1 MNKLT
6 KLAVAAALVGASAS
20 ASAWWESTQPFYGEY
35 PVPYAVP
42 PLSESQQAA
51 ITAQQQAFAEQ
62 QTKMMQQAIEAQRK
76 VAEQIAAQQAK
87 LAQAWQER
95 AKHPIAF
102 DPMSSDPF
110 ASIEPP
116 APPAMEMPSVE
127 SPFGPPLP
135 EHVKKAME
143 ESNAYA
149 KKLTEQSSA
158 RFEQA
163 RKEMAAQ
170 RKALIEEM
178 EIRRAEHVSSRPTP
192 LAYRVPEKSV
202 M

>member
-1 MNKLT
+1 MNQLT
-6 KLAVAAALVGASAS
+6 KFAVAAALVGASAS
-20 ASAWWESTQPFYGEY
+20 ASAWWESTQPLSAQP

-42 PLSESQQAA
+42 PLTEAQQAA

-62 QTKMMQQAIEAQRK
+62 QTKMMQQAIEAQRQM
-76 VAEQIAAQQAK
+76 AEQVAAQQAK
-87 LAQAWQER
+87 LAQEWQER
-95 AKHPIAF
+95 SRHAMAF
-102 DPMSSDPF
+102 DPMSTDPF
-110 ASIEPP
+110 ATLEPP

-149 KKLTEQSSA
+149 KKRIEESNA
-158 RFEQA
+158 RFEQS

-170 RKALIEEM
+170 REALIKAM
-178 EIRRAEHVSSRPTP
+178 ETDRKERFARPVP
-192 LAYRVPEKSV
+192 VAYRAPEKSA